1 MSLSLVTLTS
11 AAALFGG
18 KVAPTQRSGSAYSYA
33 ARSLVDN
40 SVQELEQYRG
50 PCQRRARDRAPLP
63 RLRTALTTIVLTAI
77 AALQSR
83 LESRGFCV
91 LAFPCNQFGGQEPG
105 SASEI
110 LEFARG
116 K

>member
-50 PCQRRARDRAPLP
+50 RVSLFVNVRCL
-63 RLRTALTTIVLTAI
+63 
-77 AALQSR
+77 
-83 LESRGFCV
+83 
-91 LAFPCNQFGGQEPG
+91 
-105 SASEI
+105 
-110 LEFARG
+110 
-116 K
+116 